1 MEPVNEPLG
10 SLEPVSTTEDRTLY
24 AYRPKRRMARGVVWM
39 LLALLLVALAMF
51 VSVRVGQ
58 WYGWMTGIV
67 PLLLASGAGFCGM
80 LDLLNRPLFHLEVD
94 RRARTLALMMPKEQ
108 GHALAK
114 VKFGDVSSVE
124 VKEKGPPPIWNV
136 TLVLKGGRRIGL
148 GASDEKARSDEVAA
162 RFSELIG
169 VEIVRVA

>member
-1 MEPVNEPLG
+1 MNEPVG
-10 SLEPVSTTEDRTLY
+10 SLRAVSTTEDRTLY
-24 AYRPKRRMARGVVWM
+24 AYRLRRRTLRGLAWMA
-39 LLALLLVALAMF
+39 LALLLVALAMF
-51 VSVRVGQ
+51 VAVRVGQ
-58 WYGWMTGIV
+58 WYGWMTGIA
-67 PLLLASGAGFCGM
+67 PLLLASGAGFIGM

-114 VKFGDVSSVE
+114 VKFSDVGSVE

-136 TLVLKGGRRIGL
+136 TVVLKSGRRIGL
-148 GASDEKARSDEVAA
+148 GVSDEKAQSDEVAA